1 MRHNISID
9 IFTSSNCITNDLHY
23 RVLKMENNKK
33 QSKLTKTAAKEERTD
48 RKKQMD
54 LRQALS
60 NTPRNRKISDSETR
74 STSPQKRQ
82 SHSVSPE
89 KESRRTSKR
98 LQRLQ
103 LKHAGEIKAIE
114 QTQKQLTDEF
124 DDLKNHKSL
133 K

>member
-1 MRHNISID
+1 M
-9 IFTSSNCITNDLHY
+9 
-23 RVLKMENNKK
+23 VNNKK

-114 QTQKQLTDEF
+114 QTQKQPERKRC
-124 DDLKNHKSL
+124 DLEYHGRPIRNSRRLQNSAVSSGTKFYSIN
-133 K
+133 

>member
-124 DDLKNHKSL
+124 DDLKKITSH
-133 K
+133 

>member
-60 NTPRNRKISDSETR
+60 NTPRNRKFSDSETR

-124 DDLKNHKSL
+124 DDLKKITRY
-133 K
+133 